1 MTATHFDFCLWVS
14 RGPGEKVAGRRTN
27 ALHGRMLDSCRWCF
41 PEGGVYTAA
50 QVHSHNVELPI
61 ILPPH
66 TLQHSSSSQWA
77 TLDTN
82 TQQSSETSADLWKDV
97 KGIWLSNWLKEG
109 LLHGV
114 KFYAGYCNDDCDRH
128 VLALKVHPRGA
139 QNIFPTQ
146 WRIDW
151 LNTKRIL
158 IEVRLNWK
166 KIQRLW
172 LKH

>member
-1 MTATHFDFCLWVS
+1 MMATHFDFCLRVS
-14 RGPGEKVAGRRTN
+14 RGPGEKVAGRRTS
-27 ALHGRMLDSCRWCF
+27 ALHGRTLDSCRWCF

-66 TLQHSSSSQWA
+66 TLQHGGSSQWA
-77 TLDTN
+77 TPDTN
-82 TQQSSETSADLWKDV
+82 TQQSSETSAELRKDV
-97 KGIWLSNWLKEG
+97 KGIRLSNWLEEG

-114 KFYAGYCNDDCDRH
+114 KFYAGYCNGDRDPR
-128 VLALKVHPRGA
+128 VLALKVHPGGA
-139 QNIFPTQ
+139 QSLFPTQ
-146 WRIDW
+146 WRTDW